1 MFVASSNSDA
11 EINSRLDLSKEAP
24 KSNGPFNLR
33 LISLPQKLISTM
45 ENAENQAKT
54 ELAINEDKIIDAEEN
69 FPNRTSLNLK
79 GDNPRNLISLIKG
92 NGPLQE
98 CLACLQMLAEYMK
111 LPYRRDS
118 IEKALR
124 DSLRRGITPSMPMLG
139 LLISGM
145 GLHASGAKIPSNF
158 STRLNVP
165 CLVKVNDGFG
175 LIIRSDANGLL
186 IADPKSGWT
195 TLHQTKYRKN
205 FQTALNNSSK

>member
-1 MFVASSNSDA
+1 
-11 EINSRLDLSKEAP
+11 
-24 KSNGPFNLR
+24 
-33 LISLPQKLISTM
+33 
-45 ENAENQAKT
+45 
-54 ELAINEDKIIDAEEN
+54 
-69 FPNRTSLNLK
+69 
-79 GDNPRNLISLIKG
+79 
-92 NGPLQE
+92 
-98 CLACLQMLAEYMK
+98 MLAEYMK

-139 LLISGM
+139 QLISGM

-186 IADPKSGWT
+186 IASEIGWT
-195 TLHQTKYRKN
+195 LYKTKAGKFFRRH
-205 FQTALNNSSK
+205 